1 MSAITGKRFHR
12 LGRLLAGITLGWLT
26 VTGPQPLRADDT
38 ELTVV
43 SWGGSYTRSQILGF
57 VRDYEKA
64 SGVDVDMIDY
74 AGGIDEIRS
83 QVRSWNIKWD
93 VIDLEL
99 FDAITACEE
108 GLLEPIDAAALPP
121 APDGTAATA
130 DFLDGA
136 LMPCGVGN
144 VAAAT
149 VIAFHPERVGRAPQ
163 RLEDF
168 FNVKD
173 FPGRRGLRRTPQT
186 NLEWALLVD
195 GVAPERVYEVLSTE
209 EGIDRAFEVLT
220 RLKPYVEWW
229 SMGEEAVRLLETGR
243 VVMTSAY
250 NGRIHAA
257 TERGR
262 PFRILWDRHVRFID
276 VWSIPR
282 HGENVERAL
291 EFVRFATSTQALAAQ
306 ARYIPYGPMRRSS
319 MALLDAETV
328 ADLPTAPE
336 NLALSFRRDPAWWA
350 RHMPEIAHRFERWVE
365 RPVMV
370 PKDWPAR

>member
-1 MSAITGKRFHR
+1 MSAITGNRIRR
-12 LGRLLAGITLGWLT
+12 LGRFIAGVALGWLA
-26 VTGPQPLRADDT
+26 VESASPLLADDD

-57 VRDYEKA
+57 VRDYEKTA
-64 SGVDVDMIDY
+64 GIDVDMVDY

-93 VIDLEL
+93 VVDLEL

-108 GLLEPIDAAALPP
+108 GLLKPIDAATLPP
-121 APDGTAATA
+121 APDGAAATD
-130 DFLDGA
+130 DFLEGA

-149 VIAFHPERVGRAPQ
+149 VIAYHEENVEREPT

-168 FNVKD
+168 FNVVD
-173 FPGRRGLRRTPQT
+173 FPGYRGLRRTPQT
-186 NLEWALLVD
+186 NLEWALLAD
-195 GVAPERVYEVLSTE
+195 GVAPERVYDVLSTD
-209 EGIDRAFEVLT
+209 EGVDRAFEVLT

-229 SMGEEAVRLLETGR
+229 SLGEEAVRLLETGR

-257 TERGR
+257 VGRGR
-262 PFRILWDRHVRFID
+262 PLRILWDRHVRFID
-276 VWSIPR
+276 VWGIPR

-291 EFVRFATSTQALAAQ
+291 EFVRFATSTQALATQ
-306 ARYIPYGPMRRSS
+306 ARLIPYGPLRRSS
-319 MALLDAETV
+319 MALLDSKTA
-328 ADLPTAPE
+328 ADLPTAPQ
-336 NLALSFRRDPAWWA
+336 NLAVSFRRDPAWWA
-350 RHMPEIAHRFERWVE
+350 RHMPEIAPRFERWAE

-370 PKDWPAR
+370 PKNWPAR